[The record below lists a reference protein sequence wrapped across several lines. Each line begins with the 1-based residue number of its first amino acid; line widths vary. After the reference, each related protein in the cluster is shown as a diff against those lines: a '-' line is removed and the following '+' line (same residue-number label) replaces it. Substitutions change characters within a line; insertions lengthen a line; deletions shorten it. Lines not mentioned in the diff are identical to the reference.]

1 MQIDTD
7 IFGLSSPFVFVKFD
21 FSLNIPV
28 IWHISL

>member
-7 IFGLSSPFVFVKFD
+7 IFGLNSPVVVIKFD
-21 FSLNIPV
+21 LYLKVPV